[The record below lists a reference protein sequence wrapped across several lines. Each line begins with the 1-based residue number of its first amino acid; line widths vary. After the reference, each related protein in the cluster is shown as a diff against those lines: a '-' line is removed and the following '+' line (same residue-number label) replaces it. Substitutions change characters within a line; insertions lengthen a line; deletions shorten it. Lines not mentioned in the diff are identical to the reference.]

1 MKRSTTVISLVLVG
15 GVVVLLLSTCESCEG
30 DGSSR
35 PGYPGY
41 YPRGWY
47 GGSGF
52 WGGGSRG
59 VFRGSEGA
67 AVGGGVSRGGFGSS
81 GHAAGGG
88 GE

>member
-30 DGSSR
+30 GGISG

-41 YPRGWY
+41 YYRPWY

-52 WGGGSRG
+52 WGSSRG
-59 VFRGSEGA
+59 SFSGSEGA
-67 AVGGGVSRGGFGSS
+67 AIGSGVSRGGFGSS